1 MRAAH
6 ALVEAFAQRH
16 PEIHVEHWDA
26 LDHLPGWFSRT
37 YRKGY
42 VLLVDRLPSLWRRVY
57 DATDRSHSAL
67 GNLLTR
73 IAGRRLVADVAHFKP
88 DLVLC
93 THFLAP
99 EVLAA
104 ARAKGRFD
112 APVEIVV
119 TDHDAHSSWAWPG
132 IRHAYVASELV
143 AARFRMKHGFPAGAL
158 SVTGVPVRTAF
169 AQPRDVEAVRARY
182 GLDPQRPTVLFLSG
196 GFVVGPLLESVR
208 GLWADRPDL
217 QVLAVCGSNERL
229 QRRVERLDRP
239 PGATLVALGF
249 VEDVADLMAAADVV
263 VAKSGG
269 ITTSE
274 CMAVGRPLLIAAHI
288 AGQEE
293 RNADAV
299 LAAGA
304 GLRALSPEVVRY
316 HVGRLLEDRWAH
328 SRMVEAARAFGR
340 PGAAAAIADAVA
352 AKVARPD
359 VLSGPRF
366 HGAP

>member
-1 MRAAH
+1 VRAAD

-16 PEIHVEHWDA
+16 PTIHVEHWDA
-26 LDHLPGWFSRT
+26 LAHLPAWFSRT

-42 VLLVDRLPSLWRRVY
+42 VTLVDRLPMVWRKLY
-57 DATDRSHSAL
+57 EATDRTHSAV

-73 IAGRRLVADVAHFKP
+73 LAGRRLVADVVAFKP

-99 EVLAA
+99 EVLAS

-132 IRHAYVASELV
+132 VRHAYVASALV
-143 AARFRMKHGFPAGAL
+143 AGRFRLKHGFAAAAL
-158 SVTGVPVRTAF
+158 TVTGVPVRAAF
-169 AQPRDVEAVRARY
+169 AEPRDEVAVRARY
-182 GLDPQRPTVLFLSG
+182 GLDAGRPTVLFLSG
-196 GFVVGPLLESVR
+196 GFVVGPLLDSIT
-208 GLWADRPDL
+208 GLWSERPDL
-217 QVLAVCGSNERL
+217 QVLAVCGTNARL
-229 QRRVERLDRP
+229 KRRVERLDRP
-239 PGATLVALGF
+239 PGALLHALGF
-249 VEDVADLMAAADVV
+249 VEDVADLMSVADVV

-269 ITTSE
+269 VTTAE
-274 CMAVGRPLLIAAHI
+274 CMAMGRPLLIAAQI

-304 GLRALSPEVVRY
+304 GLKALSSEEVRW
-316 HVGRLLEDRWAH
+316 HALRLVTDRWAH
-328 SRMVEAARAFGR
+328 SRMQEAARAFGR
-340 PGAAAAIADAVA
+340 PHAAADVADAVA

-359 VLSGPRF
+359 ALAGPRF